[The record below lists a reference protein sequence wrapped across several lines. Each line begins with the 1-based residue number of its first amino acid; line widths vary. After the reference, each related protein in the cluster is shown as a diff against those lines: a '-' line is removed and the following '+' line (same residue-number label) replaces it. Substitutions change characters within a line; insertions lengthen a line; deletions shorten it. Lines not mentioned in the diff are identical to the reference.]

1 MRCFRDFKPEER
13 RNYITLSTGE
23 YYPDILEDA
32 CRLYTPVLE
41 TFSRLIKQS
50 ESSKALLINV
60 AQTPSSWMRIQ
71 LCRVFRKY
79 VSPETPVE
87 MLKKKSQASKI
98 CREFGDEFR
107 PIHEVQAKFDARP
120 MPDEA
125 LCALLWEYKDR
136 GRKEYDLTDKFFDM
150 MQLKFPD
157 LCVWG
162 PRGAGADVQAS
173 KIWKDY
179 PNTSRPLDFVI
190 SSKDK
195 KEIYAVGLARY
206 DGDRGG
212 AQEDDRTG
220 GYKNC
225 ADEVLQYVHEHGLH
239 TKVIF
244 LNDGPGLLLGSM
256 WEDYSKIEERH
267 NGEVKVV
274 TLRMIDERLTEEWI
288 KGE

>member
-1 MRCFRDFKPEER
+1 MLFANAHTLLFEEHRAGRVQLDGDGQNEKKPGQADHAAQR
-13 RNYITLSTGE
+13 QHHRQQALDSIAIHGF
-23 YYPDILEDA
+23 P
-32 CRLYTPVLE
+32 P
-41 TFSRLIKQS
+41 FS
-50 ESSKALLINV
+50 
-60 AQTPSSWMRIQ
+60 
-71 LCRVFRKY
+71 
-79 VSPETPVE
+79 
-87 MLKKKSQASKI
+87 
-98 CREFGDEFR
+98 
-107 PIHEVQAKFDARP
+107 AKFDARP

-136 GRKEYDLTDKFFDM
+136 GRKGYDLTDKFFDM

-274 TLRMIDERLTEEWI
+274 TLRMIDERLTEE
-288 KGE
+288 